1 MTDPKIQ
8 KSEDDDREDELDEAT
23 EANTELDEAFN
34 DDAPTEVPARRRRS
48 GDPCKPRL
56 AARLAIRLKLTRS
69 QPRSGSVPES
79 RRGLA

>member
-34 DDAPTEVPARRRRS
+34 DDAPTEVPPG
-48 GDPCKPRL
+48 GDDLVIPVSPD
-56 AARLAIRLKLTRS
+56 
-69 QPRSGSVPES
+69 
-79 RRGLA
+79 